1 MSKLIMEG
9 AIFQEAEII
18 KSEPNRARFRMVLQ
32 DADTP
37 NQNKRIYEKMV
48 LSEAMTSAKPRITS
62 KAFGGELDHPLLSGN
77 EQHDGI
83 RQTTLMLKELS
94 HYIVDYDWKG
104 KQLVGELETATTPN
118 GKILLSLLR
127 DKMGLGV
134 SMRGMAELDRRGG
147 FNYVKAPLYI
157 ISYDAVS
164 LPSHKSAV
172 VDFSEMHF
180 ESLNVLKESCNNKTI
195 CTPDGI
201 CYLSDYFDKLVE
213 SKMIK
218 FLDRWI

>member
-32 DADTP
+32 DADIP
-37 NQNKRIYEKMV
+37 NQNKRVYERRV
-48 LSEAMTSAKPRITS
+48 LSEAMESTKSRMSS

-94 HYIVDYDWKG
+94 HYILDYDWK
-104 KQLVGELETATTPN
+104 KNQLIGELETATTPN
-118 GKILLSLLR
+118 GKILLALLR

-134 SMRGMAELDRRGG
+134 SMRGMAELDRRAGL
-147 FNYVKAPLYI
+147 NYVKAPLYI

-172 VDFSEMHF
+172 VDFNEMRF
-180 ESLNVLKESCNNKTI
+180 ESLNMLTECKSGVV
-195 CTPDGI
+195 CTPDGK
-201 CYLSDYFDKLVE
+201 CYLPDYLDKLIETKV
-213 SKMIK
+213 IK
-218 FLDRWI
+218 FCDRWI